1 MIRAQSRYSPP
12 VAPRETGST
21 NPAPMSQT
29 VLNTLTVT
37 TGVTGAPTTG
47 AATGGTGA
55 GAALPAIKVDLNT
68 ANQAVLQT
76 IPGLTSDIAQAIVT
90 RQTNDGFT
98 TLGQI
103 TQVPGITIGVLAQ
116 CADSF
121 TINSQVFLVR
131 VIGTVGSVSVPLEA
145 VITLGTNTAT
155 ISKIYHPP
163 FGNMLSHWH
172 WDNQSTN
179 DVDLRQAG

>member
-1 MIRAQSRYSPP
+1 
-12 VAPRETGST
+12 
-21 NPAPMSQT
+21 
-29 VLNTLTVT
+29 
-37 TGVTGAPTTG
+37 
-47 AATGGTGA
+47 
-55 GAALPAIKVDLNT
+55 VDLNT

-76 IPGLTSDIAQAIVT
+76 IPGVTSDIAQAIVT

-98 TLGQI
+98 TLGQV
-103 TQVPGITIGVLAQ
+103 TQVPGITTGILAQ

-155 ISKIYHPP
+155 ITKIYHPP